1 MTRQQCLGFAVLP
14 QPVFYAIPY
23 PAWRLLFDPGR
34 SEEALQ
40 AVETSYG
47 VHVWNKMSSQENVTV
62 GSKQAYGLLAAAHCP
77 RVYSSCGAVF

>member
-1 MTRQQCLGFAVLP
+1 MTRQQCLGFTVLP

-23 PAWRLLFDPGR
+23 TAWRLLFNPR
-34 SEEALQ
+34 QSSEAMRKVEA
-40 AVETSYG
+40 SYG

-62 GSKQAYGLLAAAHCP
+62 GSEQAYGLLAAAHCP